1 MTRKPAPGANP
12 ISHRRN
18 RCRSSRSMPST
29 TTRMARGQSRS
40 VMMAPRS
47 PARRRTVSSKRRA
60 CVLSMFSHIAGNEA
74 KHKSVFHG
82 TEPHPNCWTS
92 VSGMQSETA
101 IWHASSRLWSTIPLS
116 NAFANGASK
125 SRTARPLPTMPGQYR
140 LWQRFRQCHCRKT
153 QAQCRH
159 IGGNNSTGTSGTDA
173 VADNPLEL
181 VESGWSVSQQGYV
194 SYAFALRNT
203 STTLQVQYPEVAITG
218 EPKTAPSCSRR
229 RKR

>member
-101 IWHASSRLWSTIPLS
+101 IWHTSSRLWSTIPLS
-116 NAFANGASK
+116 NAF
-125 SRTARPLPTMPGQYR
+125 RY
-140 LWQRFRQCHCRKT
+140 CY
-153 QAQCRH
+153 CRH

>member
-1 MTRKPAPGANP
+1 MVDDPIEQRIRERRVQEQDGEAVADNAPVNTGCGNAADNATAEKRKP
-12 ISHRRN
+12 
-18 RCRSSRSMPST
+18 
-29 TTRMARGQSRS
+29 
-40 VMMAPRS
+40 
-47 PARRRTVSSKRRA
+47 
-60 CVLSMFSHIAGNEA
+60 
-74 KHKSVFHG
+74 
-82 TEPHPNCWTS
+82 
-92 VSGMQSETA
+92 SG
-101 IWHASSRLWSTIPLS
+101 
-116 NAFANGASK
+116 
-125 SRTARPLPTMPGQYR
+125 
-140 LWQRFRQCHCRKT
+140 
-153 QAQCRH
+153 RH

>member
-1 MTRKPAPGANP
+1 M
-12 ISHRRN
+12 
-18 RCRSSRSMPST
+18 
-29 TTRMARGQSRS
+29 
-40 VMMAPRS
+40 PRS
-47 PARRRTVSSKRRA
+47 IQAVAT
-60 CVLSMFSHIAGNEA
+60 
-74 KHKSVFHG
+74 
-82 TEPHPNCWTS
+82 
-92 VSGMQSETA
+92 
-101 IWHASSRLWSTIPLS
+101 
-116 NAFANGASK
+116 
-125 SRTARPLPTMPGQYR
+125 LPTMP
-140 LWQRFRQCHCRKT
+140 LPKT